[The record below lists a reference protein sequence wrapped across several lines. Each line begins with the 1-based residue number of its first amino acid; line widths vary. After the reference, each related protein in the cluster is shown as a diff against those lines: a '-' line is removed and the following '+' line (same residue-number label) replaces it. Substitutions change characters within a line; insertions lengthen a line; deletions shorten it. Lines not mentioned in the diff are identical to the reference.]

1 MARKTEPAYVTEK
14 NPFSERLREIM
25 KVTDTKQKTLAD
37 AIGKQPQTVSLYLNG
52 QSFPDVLTLRKI
64 CLHFDVSADWLL
76 GLTDIE
82 SSDVETK
89 AICERLGIDESTF
102 EDLDEQLSDYA
113 GSSSYRVPIYL
124 EKYIPQIDKQKYY
137 VYARNMFV
145 SEAASIAQDL
155 ADYALNLN
163 ACVGALKKAESCG
176 DDASSMIEPIID
188 AESALRNMDCCQM
201 SALRDIVSV
210 FEAFAENP
218 YSNIRREDVEKTYNE
233 LYTFMRD
240 LICHK
245 AGDTVGEHPETNE

>member
-1 MARKTEPAYVTEK
+1 MARKTELAYVTEK

-82 SSDVETK
+82 SSNVEIK
-89 AICERLGIDESTF
+89 AICEKLGIDEFTF
-102 EDLDEQLSDYA
+102 QELDEQLSDYA
-113 GSSSYRVPIYL
+113 SSSSYRMPSYL
-124 EKYIPQIDKQKYY
+124 EKYIPQIDKQNYY

-145 SEAASIAQDL
+145 SDAASIAQHL
-155 ADYALNLN
+155 ADYVLNLN
-163 ACVGALKKAESCG
+163 ACVCALKKAESCG
-176 DDASSMIEPIID
+176 DDASSMIEPILD

-201 SALRDIVSV
+201 SALRDVVSM

-218 YSNIRREDVEKTYNE
+218 DSNIRRRDVEKTYNK
-233 LYTFMRD
+233 LDTFMKE
-240 LICHK
+240 LVCHK
-245 AGDTVGEHPETNE
+245 AGDTDGKHPETNE